1 MEILGW
7 VGALIAILG
16 TWLNIQ
22 KSKYGFICWFV
33 SNLTLVLV
41 NIYFKSYSQAF
52 LFFVYTIFAIVGYI
66 KWNTPK
72 SSSTRY

>member
-7 VGALIAILG
+7 VCALVAIAG

-22 KSKYGFICWFV
+22 QSKYGFICWLISNSTFV
-33 SNLTLVLV
+33 FVNLYLK
-41 NIYFKSYSQAF
+41 NYSQAF

-66 KWNTPK
+66 KWNK
-72 SSSTRY
+72 SQ